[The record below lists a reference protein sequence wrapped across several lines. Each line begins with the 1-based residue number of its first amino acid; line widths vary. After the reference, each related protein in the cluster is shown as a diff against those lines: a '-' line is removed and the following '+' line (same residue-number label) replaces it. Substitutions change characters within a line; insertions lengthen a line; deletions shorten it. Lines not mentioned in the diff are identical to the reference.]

1 MLQELSQAISDLIYS
16 LFGAEAQSI
25 YLNYPIIFWG
35 MLAAA
40 ALMPAVPALLLLL
53 RVVRA
58 FRRGIS
64 RTWSDFSRDCHLL
77 FSGDGRLAL
86 RLAREIRRG
95 GGRVRR
101 MLGGGGEDER
111 ENAAVLR
118 LLENFI
124 GKDLPDTLA
133 QTHTFIETGG
143 AARARKLARLLARQE
158 AEWTESG
165 EPARRE
171 ELQKEIAAT
180 RQRLAQ
186 TRHAEESREKLLK
199 DLEEAALALRTLEME
214 MASLGATRSQAL
226 RELRNHLTEMAE
238 GLHHQRQAHL
248 SFQDNP

>member
-1 MLQELSQAISDLIYS
+1 MLQNLSLAISDLIYS
-16 LFGAEAQSI
+16 LFGAEAQSV

-35 MLAAA
+35 ILAAV
-40 ALMPAVPALLLLL
+40 ALMPAVTALLLLM

-58 FRRGIS
+58 FRRGIAH
-64 RTWSDFSRDCHLL
+64 TWSDISRNYHLL

-95 GGRVRR
+95 GTRVRR
-101 MLGGGGEDER
+101 MLDGGGEDER
-111 ENAAVLR
+111 ENEALLR
-118 LLENFI
+118 LLEKFI

-133 QTHTFIETGG
+133 QAHTFIETGG
-143 AARARKLARLLARQE
+143 AARARNLARLLARQE
-158 AEWTESG
+158 AEWTDSG

-186 TRHAEESREKLLK
+186 TRHAEESRAKLLK

-226 RELRNHLTEMAE
+226 GELRNHLTEMAE
-238 GLHHQRQAHL
+238 GLHQQRQAHL